1 MKFIGLQKL
10 LFKSLSYRE
19 KNSEKSLINA
29 KVQILLVKIQYVKKK
44 RELKDKE
51 SM

>member
-1 MKFIGLQKL
+1 MKFIGLQRL
-10 LFKSLSYRE
+10 LFKSLGYRE
-19 KNSEKSLINA
+19 INSENSLING
-29 KVQILLVKIQYVKKK
+29 KVQILLVKIQYVKK